1 MSNNRKQKKAKK
13 ELLRMLA
20 GDNFNIDESDPES
33 TGKSGKGDIVLNF
46 KGRTY
51 PIEVERKESIPNAT
65 LEEEKD
71 ESAILMFRKNREKWK
86 VYMDLDTLL
95 LLLLNNRS

>member
-1 MSNNRKQKKAKK
+1 
-13 ELLRMLA
+13 MLA

-33 TGKSGKGDIVLNF
+33 RGKSGKGDIVLNF

-51 PIEVERKESIPNAT
+51 PIEVERRESIPNAT